1 MHLPRLPRL
10 HLNRRRAE
18 SRSAVGSTLTA
29 VAVVATAWTAL
40 QTLRL
45 MHARH
50 RRLKTAAFSCADEP
64 AARRFL
70 IVGDSTGVGFGS
82 IDSRS
87 TVPGRLAAAFPGTV
101 IVNHARD
108 GAQSSDLPA
117 QIEASTG
124 HFDLIL
130 ILAGGH
136 DVTRFSSFQTVLL
149 AAEHTL
155 DVASSRADNV
165 AVVPPADVGT
175 APVWVWPLDILFSR
189 RAETVRRAWQ
199 YAMRERARVHL
210 VDLRM
215 PRERDPFRLA
225 PRRYY
230 SPDGMHP
237 SADGY
242 ALWFAQIT
250 RQVPLFA
257 EPARNSEPRY
267 ADA

>member
-1 MHLPRLPRL
+1 MHFPLSP
-10 HLNRRRAE
+10 RRRV
-18 SRSAVGSTLTA
+18 SSDRTLHPA
-29 VAVVATAWTAL
+29 LVVAGVMVTAWAAL
-40 QTLRL
+40 QAFRL
-45 MHARH
+45 LYARH
-50 RRLKTAAFSCADEP
+50 RRVDTAAFSHNEAAP
-64 AARRFL
+64 ARRFL
-70 IVGDSTGVGFGS
+70 IAGDSTGVGIGS

-87 TVPGRLAAAFPGTV
+87 TVPGRLAGAFAGTV
-101 IVNHARD
+101 IVNQARD
-108 GAQSSDLPA
+108 GARSTDVPA

-130 ILAGGH
+130 ILVGGN
-136 DVTRFSSFQTVLL
+136 DVIQLSSYSSVLQ
-149 AAEHTL
+149 AAEHAL
-155 DVASSRADNV
+155 DVASSRGAHV
-165 AVVPPADVGT
+165 AVVPPADFGT
-175 APVWVWPLDILFSR
+175 APIWVWPLDAVFSR

-199 YAMRERARVHL
+199 YAMRERANVHL

-215 PRERDPFRLA
+215 PRDRDPFRLA

-230 SPDGMHP
+230 SPDGIHP

-257 EPARNSEPRY
+257 EVGEAERRF

>member
-1 MHLPRLPRL
+1 MHLPHLPRLPFT
-10 HLNRRRAE
+10 RRRAD
-18 SRSAVGSTLTA
+18 SGTALSSTLNA
-29 VAVVATAWTAL
+29 VIALATAWTAL

-45 MHARH
+45 LHARH
-50 RRLKTAAFSCADEP
+50 RRLETVPFSNADAS

-70 IVGDSTGVGFGS
+70 IVGDSTGVGFGT

-101 IVNHARD
+101 IINHARD
-108 GAQSSDLPA
+108 GACSSDLPA
-117 QIEASTG
+117 QIEASSG
-124 HFDLIL
+124 RFDLIL
-130 ILAGGH
+130 IFAGGN
-136 DVTRFSSFQTVLL
+136 DVIRLSSYQTVLL

-155 DVASSRADNV
+155 DVASSRAASV
-165 AVVPPADVGT
+165 AVIPPADVGT
-175 APVWVWPLDILFSR
+175 APVWVWPLDVLFSR
-189 RAETVRRAWQ
+189 RAEAVRRAWQ
-199 YAMRERARVHL
+199 YAMRERAGVHL

-230 SPDGMHP
+230 APDGIHP

-257 EPARNSEPRY
+257 ETAQTAESRY

>member
-1 MHLPRLPRL
+1 MHFPLS
-10 HLNRRRAE
+10 RRRVTDA
-18 SRSAVGSTLTA
+18 SNPLNSALVVAAALTA
-29 VAVVATAWTAL
+29 AWVAL
-40 QTLRL
+40 QAFRL
-45 MHARH
+45 FYAKH
-50 RRLKTAAFSCADEP
+50 RRIETAAFSHAEATP
-64 AARRFL
+64 ARRFL
-70 IVGDSTGVGFGS
+70 IAGDSTGVGIGS

-87 TVPGRLAAAFPGTV
+87 TVSGRLAAAFPGTV

-108 GAQSSDLPA
+108 GARSADVPA
-117 QIEASTG
+117 QLEASTG

-130 ILAGGH
+130 IFIGGN
-136 DVTRFSSFQTVLL
+136 DVIRLSSYQSVLQ

-155 DVASSRADNV
+155 DVASSRGAHV
-165 AVVPPADVGT
+165 AVVPPADLGS
-175 APVWVWPLDILFSR
+175 APIWVWPLGAVWSR

-199 YAMRERARVHL
+199 YAMRERANVHL

-215 PRERDPFRLA
+215 PRDRDPFHLA

-230 SPDGMHP
+230 SPDGIHP

-257 EPARNSEPRY
+257 EVGENSERRL

>member
-1 MHLPRLPRL
+1 M
-10 HLNRRRAE
+10 
-18 SRSAVGSTLTA
+18 
-29 VAVVATAWTAL
+29 TAWAAL
-40 QTLRL
+40 QAFRL
-45 MHARH
+45 LYARH
-50 RRLKTAAFSCADEP
+50 RRVETVAFSHNEANP
-64 AARRFL
+64 ARRFL
-70 IVGDSTGVGFGS
+70 IAGDSTGVGIGS

-87 TVPGRLAAAFPGTV
+87 TVSGRLAAAFPGTV
-101 IVNHARD
+101 IVNQARD
-108 GAQSSDLPA
+108 GARSIDVPA

-130 ILAGGH
+130 IFIGRN
-136 DVTRFSSFQTVLL
+136 DVIGLSSYQSVLQ

-155 DVASSRADNV
+155 DIASSRGAHI
-165 AVVPPADVGT
+165 AVVPPADLGA
-175 APVWVWPLDILFSR
+175 APIWVWPLGAVLSR
-189 RAETVRRAWQ
+189 RAEAVRRAWQ
-199 YAMRERARVHL
+199 YAMRERTDVHL

-215 PRERDPFRLA
+215 RNDRDPFRLA

-230 SPDGMHP
+230 SPDGIHP

-257 EPARNSEPRY
+257 EFGETERRL